1 MFKNLLLGFLLFKN
15 SFGFKLDTSKIQF
28 KESYFP
34 FDSHSEIMKTSLES
48 SNIQEN
54 SFLESVDLD
63 KEAKNLEDEIGMKIN
78 QTHLASY
85 LMYPKV
91 FKDYV
96 DHFKEFS
103 DTSILSTEL
112 FFYGPQQ
119 DKEYTIEID
128 KGKNLILRYLAK
140 SEVNSNGKC
149 SVFFEINGQPRTI
162 DIENKEFSKNITQRA
177 KADDNNLDHVGS
189 PLPGQVAKIFVQ
201 SGSKVIKGDK
211 LLVIEAMKMETTINA
226 DKSGTIKSINVASG
240 DNVETK
246 DLLVEIS

>member
-1 MFKNLLLGFLLFKN
+1 MN
-15 SFGFKLDTSKIQF
+15 
-28 KESYFP
+28 
-34 FDSHSEIMKTSLES
+34 
-48 SNIQEN
+48 
-54 SFLESVDLD
+54 
-63 KEAKNLEDEIGMKIN
+63 IN
-78 QTHLASY
+78 QNHLASY

-91 FKDYV
+91 FRDFIEHY
-96 DHFKEFS
+96 KEFS

-119 DKEYTIEID
+119 DKEYTIEMD

-140 SEVNSNGKC
+140 SDINTNGKC

-162 DIENKEFSKNITQRA
+162 DIANKEFSKNISQRA
-177 KADDNNLDHVGS
+177 KADESNNDHVGS

-201 SGSKVIKGDK
+201 TGSKVIKGDK

-226 DKSGTIKSINVASG
+226 EKSGTIKSVNIETG

-246 DLLVEIS
+246 DLLIEIN

>member
-1 MFKNLLLGFLLFKN
+1 MEAFQKNLQKKVLG
-15 SFGFKLDTSKIQF
+15 DTKPLT
-28 KESYFP
+28 KRPGEV
-34 FDSHSEIMKTSLES
+34 
-48 SNIQEN
+48 
-54 SFLESVDLD
+54 LESVDLD